1 MSSYLGSICSPGGHG
16 VDKSRLMREN
26 NCLRPLALSSIVR
39 KKIRERHCFR
49 PVVVYGLN
57 KAKAGDQA
65 SIRLCANYLTAR
77 CLGFPLVRRVKDS
90 ELAKLCGN
98 RDGTI
103 NRLVQCL
110 THGRH
115 TRKPVF

>member
-1 MSSYLGSICSPGGHG
+1 MFKASCIELNCEEEDTGKALLQTCGG
-16 VDKSRLMREN
+16 
-26 NCLRPLALSSIVR
+26 LRVEQSESW
-39 KKIRERHCFR
+39 R
-49 PVVVYGLN
+49 PS
-57 KAKAGDQA
+57 K
-65 SIRLCANYLTAR
+65 LCANYLTAR